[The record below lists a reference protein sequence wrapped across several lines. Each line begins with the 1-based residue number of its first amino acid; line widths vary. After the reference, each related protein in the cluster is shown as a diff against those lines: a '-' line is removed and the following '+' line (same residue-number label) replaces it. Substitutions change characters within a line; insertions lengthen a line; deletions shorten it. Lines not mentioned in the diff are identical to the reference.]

1 MKRLLLFFLP
11 FVILSLSALSQMES
25 EQPAEISTPIVHEV
39 MVQGGLSFPYLPTV
53 LRDTLKSGWCGGV
66 GYSISLPPGEM
77 GYSSLFIVL
86 DYNNFK
92 GKGNVAA
99 KSFTAMVNFK
109 GTFVPTIISI
119 SPYFSFGVGYMF
131 YSSDSIEIDK
141 KRAGGNKHT
150 IGWNLALGVELPIT
164 DQFVAYLQ
172 GQSVV
177 GFLEKSRQYF
187 PVNVGIRFRVL

>member
-1 MKRLLLFFLP
+1 MKRLLLFFLLIVV
-11 FVILSLSALSQMES
+11 FSLSALSQAES
-25 EQPAEISTPIVHEV
+25 DQPAEISTPLVHEV
-39 MVQGGLSFPYLPTV
+39 MVQGGLSFPYLPSV

-66 GYSISLPPGEM
+66 GYSISFPPGDM
-77 GYSSLFIVL
+77 GYSSLLIVL

-92 GKGNVAA
+92 AKGDVAA

-109 GTFVPTIISI
+109 GTFSPTRKSI
-119 SPYFSFGVGYMF
+119 APYFSFGVGYMF
-131 YSSDSIEIDK
+131 YSSDTIEIDK
-141 KRAGGNKHT
+141 KPAGGDKHT

-164 DQFVAYLQ
+164 DQFVAYVQ
-172 GQSVV
+172 GQSVI